1 MSDFKKNPANKRYN
15 FPNKDVLSKSA
26 AATNAKPLP
35 ELLAPAGSID
45 SLRAALAAGADAV
58 YFGGTSFSNRMR
70 AKNFGD
76 SELSDAIRLCH
87 SVGAA
92 AHITVNTRVR
102 DREMDDILRLADTLL
117 SNPDASP
124 DALIVADF
132 GIAREIHRRYPEIAL
147 HASTQTSLSS
157 PADCRMLAEMGFTRL
172 VIPRELTCG
181 EIRRLCDSTPLEIE
195 MFIHGAHCVSCS
207 GQCLLS
213 YMMGGRSGNRG
224 ECAQPCR
231 LPFDVTRT
239 DGANGANGTA
249 DSAKKRPDN
258 RNSAQRNGA
267 LSLADMCLAGRIPD
281 VIDTG
286 VHSLKIEGR
295 LKSAAY
301 VYGTTKTYRTLL
313 DERRPATEN
322 EVKKLAKLFSRG
334 FTDGYFSYNYAKM
347 SSVQISGDVDKSPAD
362 RTAEINKALD
372 ERIRA
377 HAVPETLIPL
387 TGIFRLTAGE
397 PAQFTLSLKDTP
409 DRTATASGE
418 IPQTASG
425 NPITCDSA
433 AKNLT
438 KFGGTKYS
446 LSSDDITFTISDN
459 LWYPVS
465 ALNSLR
471 RSALA
476 ALEEIAA
483 TAAEREE
490 LSETTEKPADLL
502 RYTPDSIEKTSEKQ
516 CRTAEVADIRT
527 LFDPPVSREFLDY
540 FDILYIPAHSFA
552 EAAEKAKN
560 QPFPEL
566 AAVLP
571 VYTPSDEALE
581 KLLVTLNNSG
591 CRRVLCHS
599 VGQVHLVEKYKL
611 CPDMS
616 FRANITNTAAFAE
629 YRRIGC
635 DKIVLS
641 PEIPPAAVESIGGGA
656 VVYGNLPLMTL
667 ARCVICDGKCPFGNR
682 GGRAVASN
690 NYAVSSDNTLTK
702 HPRKTCCTAVLRDRK
717 GEEFP
722 VIGYPAYDCVNIVY
736 NSVPT
741 WMADRSDQLQ
751 HISHLHFMFTTE
763 TSSEADR
770 VVRAYIEKRPSAR
783 GRRL

>member
-1 MSDFKKNPANKRYN
+1 MNDFKKNPAEKRQSE
-15 FPNKDVLSKSA
+15 PKKGTAPVTA
-26 AATNAKPLP
+26 AKPLP
-35 ELLAPAGSID
+35 ELLAPAGSAD

-76 SELSDAIRLCH
+76 SELADAIRLCH

-117 SNPDASP
+117 GDPASAP

-132 GIAREIHRRYPEIAL
+132 GIAREIHRRYPDIAL
-147 HASTQTSLSS
+147 HASTQTSLSG
-157 PADCRMLAEMGFTRL
+157 PADCRMLAGMGFTRL
-172 VIPRELTCG
+172 VIPRELTRD
-181 EIRRLCDSTPLEIE
+181 EIRNLCESTPMEIE

-213 YMMGGRSGNRG
+213 AMMGGRSGNRG

-239 DGANGANGTA
+239 DGAASST
-249 DSAKKRPDN
+249 KKRPEN
-258 RNSAQRNGA
+258 RNSAQKTGV
-267 LSLADMCLAGRIPD
+267 LSLADMCLAGRIPE

-286 VHSLKIEGR
+286 VRSLKIEGR

-301 VYGTTKTYRTLL
+301 VYGTTKIYRTLL
-313 DERRPATEN
+313 DERRPATES
-322 EVKKLAKLFSRG
+322 EVRELAKLFSRG
-334 FTDGYFSYNYAKM
+334 FTDGYFSNNYAKM
-347 SSVQISGDVDKSPAD
+347 ASVQVSGDVDKAPAD
-362 RTAEINKALD
+362 RTAEISKALE
-372 ERIRA
+372 ERVRA
-377 HAVPETLIPL
+377 NAVPETLVPL
-387 TGIFRLTAGE
+387 TGSFRLSEGE
-397 PAQFTLSLKDTP
+397 PAQFTLSLKDRP
-409 DRTATASGE
+409 GFTATVSGE

-425 NPITCDSA
+425 NPVTEASA

-446 LSSDDITFTISDN
+446 LSADDITFSIGEH

-476 ALEEIAA
+476 ALEELSVPADEGEIPAE
-483 TAAEREE
+483 TA
-490 LSETTEKPADLL
+490 EKPADLL
-502 RYTPDSIEKTSEKQ
+502 RYTPDPAEKSSGTQ
-516 CRTAEVADIRT
+516 FRTAEVADIRT
-527 LFDPPVSREFLDY
+527 LFDPPVPREFLDY
-540 FDILYIPAHSFA
+540 FDTIYVPAHSYA
-552 EAAEKAKN
+552 EAAERAEN

-581 KLLVTLNNSG
+581 KLLAALKNAG
-591 CRRVLCHS
+591 CGRVLCHS
-599 VGQVHLVEKYKL
+599 IGQAHLVEKYGL
-611 CPDMS
+611 CADMS

-635 DKIVLS
+635 DRIVLS

-656 VVYGNLPLMTL
+656 VVYGKLPVMTL

-682 GGRAVASN
+682 GGRAALPDRSAASPGG
-690 NYAVSSDNTLTK
+690 SLTK
-702 HPRKTCCTAVLRDRK
+702 HPRGSCCTAVLRDRK

-741 WMADRSDQLQ
+741 WMADRSDQLRN
-751 HISHLHFMFTTE
+751 IPHLHFMFTTE
-763 TSSEADR
+763 TSAEAAGT
-770 VVRAYIEKRPSAR
+770 VRAYIEKRPSAR
-783 GRRL
+783 GRRM

>member
-1 MSDFKKNPANKRYN
+1 MSERSRKNNIAQRRDDLVKQSI
-15 FPNKDVLSKSA
+15 LSESSSV
-26 AATNAKPLP
+26 TNPAKPLP

-117 SNPDASP
+117 GNPDAAP

-157 PADCRMLAEMGFTRL
+157 PADCKMLAEMGFSRL
-172 VIPRELTCG
+172 VIPRELTRF
-181 EIRRLCDSTPLEIE
+181 EIKNLCDAAPLEIE
-195 MFIHGAHCVSCS
+195 MFLHGAHCVSCS

-231 LPFDVTRT
+231 LPFEIKRT
-239 DGANGANGTA
+239 DGAEST
-249 DSAKKRPDN
+249 KKRSDN
-258 RNSAQRNGA
+258 RNSAQKSGA
-267 LSLADMCLAGRIPD
+267 LSLADMCLAGRIPE

-286 VHSLKIEGR
+286 VRSLKIEGR

-301 VYGTTKTYRTLL
+301 VYGTTKIYRTLL
-313 DERRPATEN
+313 DERRCATEE
-322 EVKKLAKLFSRG
+322 EVRELAKLFSRG
-334 FTDGYFSYNYAKM
+334 YTDGYFSYNYTRM
-347 SSVQISGDVDKSPAD
+347 SSVQVSGDAEKSPAG
-362 RTAEINKALD
+362 RTSEINKALD
-372 ERIRA
+372 VRIRTNA
-377 HAVPETLIPL
+377 IPETLVPL
-387 TGIFRLTAGE
+387 TAEFMLTEGV
-397 PAQFTLSLKDTP
+397 PARFTLSRKDTP
-409 DRTATASGE
+409 DCTATVTGDV
-418 IPQTASG
+418 PQTAAG
-425 NPITCDSA
+425 NPITDGSA

-446 LSSDDITFTISDN
+446 LSVDDITFRIGEN

-465 ALNSLR
+465 ALNDLR
-471 RSALA
+471 RRALT
-476 ALEEIAA
+476 ALEECVIAEP
-483 TAAEREE
+483 EREE
-490 LSETTEKPADLL
+490 VQKITEKSADLL
-502 RYTPDSIEKTSEKQ
+502 TYTPDSFEKFTGKTI
-516 CRTAEVADIRT
+516 RTAEVADIRT
-527 LFDPPVSREFLDY
+527 LLEPSVSREFSDY
-540 FDILYIPAHSFA
+540 FDTVYVPAYSFT
-552 EAAEKAKN
+552 EAVERSKN
-560 QPFPEL
+560 QPFAEL

-571 VYTPSDEALE
+571 VYTPSDEILE
-581 KLLVTLNNSG
+581 KLFENLKNTG
-591 CRRVLCHS
+591 CKRVLCHTI
-599 VGQVHLVEKYKL
+599 GQVHLVEKYNFSA
-611 CPDMS
+611 DMS
-616 FRANITNTAAFAE
+616 FRANITNTAAYAE

-635 DKIVLS
+635 DRIVLS

-656 VVYGNLPLMTL
+656 VVYGRLPLMTL

-682 GGRAVASN
+682 GGRAVELN
-690 NYAVSSDNTLTK
+690 NYTLSTNSNLTK
-702 HPRKTCCTAVLRDRK
+702 NPRAACCTAVLRDRK

-722 VIGYPAYDCVNIVY
+722 VIGTPMYDCVNIVY

-741 WMADRSDQLQ
+741 WMADRSDQIK
-751 HISHLHFMFTTE
+751 HISHQHFMFTTE
-763 TSSEADR
+763 TPNEADR
-770 VVRAYIEKRPSAR
+770 VVRDYIKKRPTER

>member
-1 MSDFKKNPANKRYN
+1 MREFKKHPARKWNNVAKTE
-15 FPNKDVLSKSA
+15 VLSESPVS
-26 AATNAKPLP
+26 TKPLP
-35 ELLAPAGSID
+35 ELLAPAGSSD

-76 SELSDAIRLCH
+76 SELSDAIKLCH

-102 DREMDDILRLADTLL
+102 DREMDDILRLADILL
-117 SNPDASP
+117 ANPDASP

-172 VIPRELTCG
+172 VIPRELTRD
-181 EIRRLCDSTPLEIE
+181 EIRRLCAGTPLEIE

-213 YMMGGRSGNRG
+213 CMMGGRSGNRG

-239 DGANGANGTA
+239 DDANVPAVST
-249 DSAKKRPDN
+249 KKRPDN
-258 RNSAQRNGA
+258 RNSAQKNGA
-267 LSLADMCLAGRIPD
+267 LSLADMCLAGRITD

-286 VHSLKIEGR
+286 VRSLKIEGR

-301 VYGTTKTYRTLL
+301 VYGTTKIYRILL
-313 DERRPATEN
+313 DERRNATEN
-322 EVKKLAKLFSRG
+322 EVKELAKLFSRG
-334 FTDGYFSYNYAKM
+334 FTDGYFSYNYSKM
-347 SSVQISGDVDKSPAD
+347 SSSQVSGDIDRTPAD

-372 ERIRA
+372 ERIRV
-377 HAVPETLIPL
+377 HAAPEVFIPL
-387 TGIFRLTAGE
+387 TGEFRLTAGE
-397 PAQFTLSLKDTP
+397 PAQFTLSLKDAP
-409 DRTATASGE
+409 DCSAAASGE

-425 NPITCDSA
+425 SPVTRESA

-446 LSSDDITFTISDN
+446 LSADDITFTIGEN

-465 ALNSLR
+465 ALNNLR
-471 RSALA
+471 RNALA
-476 ALEEIAA
+476 ALEAIA
-483 TAAEREE
+483 
-490 LSETTEKPADLL
+490 PADKSSEEPHKTSEKHPEMLH
-502 RYTPDSIEKTSEKQ
+502 YTPDSIKKTAQKQ
-516 CRTAEVADIRT
+516 CRTAEAADIAT
-527 LFDPPVSREFLDY
+527 LFDPSVSREFLEY
-540 FDILYIPAHSFA
+540 FDILYVPAHSFR
-552 EAAEKAKN
+552 EAVEKSKN

-571 VYTPSDEALE
+571 VYTPSDEILG
-581 KLLVTLNNSG
+581 KLLVSLKNSG

-599 VGQVHLVEKYKL
+599 IGQVYLVENCGL
-611 CPDMS
+611 CADIS
-616 FRANITNTAAFAE
+616 FRTNITNTAAYAE

-635 DKIVLS
+635 DKIILS

-682 GGRAVASN
+682 GGRAVGTN
-690 NYAVSSDNTLTK
+690 NYALSPDSNLTK
-702 HPRKTCCTAVLRDRK
+702 NPRGTCCTAILRDRK

-722 VIGYPAYDCVNIVY
+722 VIGYPMYDCVNIVY

-741 WMADRSDQLQ
+741 WMADRSDQLK

-763 TSSEADR
+763 TSNEADR
-770 VVRAYIEKRPSAR
+770 VVRAYIAKLPSAR